1 MVRHSPIVACR
12 GYHSTCV
19 REARQERGGE
29 EGEEEK
35 EEEGRREAEG
45 GGGRRREAEGGR
57 RERGRIRLGRRK
69 RSRSS
74 HIHNLLLCRMVHS
87 TFLYFEARGHSY

>member
-1 MVRHSPIVACR
+1 MELFADFPTHLVPLQEDFLVVRHSPIVACR

-35 EEEGRREAEG
+35 EEEE
-45 GGGRRREAEGGR
+45 GRRRREVEG
-57 RERGRIRLGRRK
+57 RGG
-69 RSRSS
+69 
-74 HIHNLLLCRMVHS
+74 
-87 TFLYFEARGHSY
+87 G